1 MVAMNTRNQ
10 VSSHGSLDGRWQA
23 RLTQKPEIL
32 KEYLGFRSQA
42 SKHTGVKE
50 HHVTSD
56 KVN

>member
-1 MVAMNTRNQ
+1 MNTRNQ

-32 KEYLGFRSQA
+32 KEYLGFRSQV